1 MTIQFRHK
9 GDLVKTNNFLK
20 KMKQAAEIRKANEY
34 AQMGLDALMS
44 ATPKRT
50 GLTAASWTYKIT
62 RGNGH
67 YLSISYENTN
77 IQNGT
82 NIAIIL
88 DVGHYSARG
97 HYWIEGRHYIEPAIQ
112 PVFDQIS
119 KDLWEEI
126 IAL

>member
-1 MTIQFRHK
+1 MKIEFRHK
-9 GDLVKTNNFLK
+9 GNFRKTNNYLTK
-20 KMKQAAEIRKANEY
+20 LKQAMEIRKANEY
-34 AQMGLDALMS
+34 AQLGLDALMS

-50 GLTAASWTYKIT
+50 GLTANSWNYRIT

-67 YLSISYENTN
+67 YLSISYYNTN
-77 IQNGT
+77 VQNGE

-88 DVGHYSARG
+88 DRGHYSRRG
-97 HYWIEGRHYIEPAIQ
+97 HCWIQGRNYIEPAIQ

-119 KDLWEEI
+119 NDLWEEI

>member
-1 MTIQFRHK
+1 MTIEFRHK
-9 GDLVKTNNFLK
+9 GDFTKTKNYLTK
-20 KMKQAAEIRKANEY
+20 LKQAMEIKKANEY

-50 GLTAASWTYKIT
+50 GLTANSWTYKIT

-67 YLSISYENTN
+67 YLSISYTNTN
-77 IQNGT
+77 VQNGE

-88 DVGHYSARG
+88 DQGHFSKKG
-97 HYWIEGRHYIEPAIQ
+97 HCWIQGRHYIEPAIQ

>member
-1 MTIQFRHK
+1 MGIEFRHK
-9 GDLVKTNNFLK
+9 GDFVKTNNYFK
-20 KMKQAAEIRKANEY
+20 KLKQAAQIRKAEEY
-34 AQMGLDALMS
+34 AQLGLAALMS

-50 GLTAASWTYKIT
+50 GLTAASWTYRIT
-62 RGNGH
+62 RGNGR

-77 IQNGT
+77 VQKGE

-88 DVGHYSARG
+88 DLGHYSSRG
-97 HYWIEGRHYIEPAIQ
+97 HHWIEGRHYIEPAIL
-112 PVFDQIS
+112 PVFEQIS

>member
-1 MTIQFRHK
+1 MARIEFRHK
-9 GDLVKTNNFLK
+9 GDFSKTKNYFK
-20 KMKQAAEIRKANEY
+20 KLKQAAQIRKAYEY
-34 AQMGLDALMS
+34 GQLGLNALMS

-50 GLTAASWTYKIT
+50 GLTANSWIFTVSQSSGMLT
-62 RGNGH
+62 
-67 YLSISYENTN
+67 ISYENTN
-77 IQNGT
+77 VQNGE

-88 DVGHYSARG
+88 DLGHYHRRG

>member
-1 MTIQFRHK
+1 MTIEFRHK
-9 GDLVKTNNFLK
+9 GDFKNTNDILK
-20 KMKQAAEIRKANEY
+20 KMKQAAQIRKAEEY
-34 AQMGLDALMS
+34 AQLGLAALMS

-50 GLTAASWTYKIT
+50 GLTAASWTYRIT
-62 RGNGH
+62 RGNGR

-77 IQNGT
+77 VQKGE

-88 DVGHYSARG
+88 DLGHYSSRG
-97 HYWIEGRHYIEPAIQ
+97 HHWIEGRHYIEPAIQ
-112 PVFDQIS
+112 PVFEQIS